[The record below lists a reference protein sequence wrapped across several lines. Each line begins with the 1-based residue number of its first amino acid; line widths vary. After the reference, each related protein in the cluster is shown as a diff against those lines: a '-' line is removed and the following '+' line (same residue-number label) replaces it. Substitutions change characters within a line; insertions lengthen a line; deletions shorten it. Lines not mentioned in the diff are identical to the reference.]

1 MLTNVKIKNQRRI
14 QSLLILTRWRIK
26 MFIKSSDFN
35 KCSGCYACALACP
48 KKCIQMEKNEEGF
61 WYPKL
66 NEKGCIQ
73 CGKCEKVCPAIIEE
87 RKTNVLNS
95 YAAINP
101 DQDCRK
107 ESSSGGVFS
116 VIAEYVLKQNGIV
129 YGAAM
134 SEDSRSVL
142 HIEVT
147 SIDELYKLRGSKYV
161 QSNVGGIFFKV
172 KKLLE
177 NNMLVLFSG
186 TPCQVAGLK
195 KYLAKEYKNLITV
208 DLICHGVASPFLL
221 EKYLRYYEEMCKQ
234 KIKSINFR
242 YKKTTWQ
249 DFGILKTDI
258 QGTEMFHNQH
268 EDPFMKMYLKNY
280 CLRESCY
287 DCSTKK
293 IRYSDITLGDF
304 WGIEEIDPQMN
315 DNMGTSAIIVRTE
328 KGAGIL
334 EKVRER
340 LKLQDTT
347 YNNIVWNNVAENIS
361 VKRPRQRDQFYK
373 DLHKLSFD
381 KVIKKYERISHR
393 EEKFKKV
400 RYSLPIKILRKIYG
414 KIRRIFRICT
424 YNK

>member
-1 MLTNVKIKNQRRI
+1 
-14 QSLLILTRWRIK
+14 
-26 MFIKSSDFN
+26 MFINSSDFH
-35 KCSGCYACALACP
+35 KCSGCCACVPVCP

-66 NEKGCIQ
+66 NEKKCIK
-73 CGKCEKVCPAIIEE
+73 CGMCEKVCPAVIKE

-101 DQDCRK
+101 DQACRMD
-107 ESSSGGVFS
+107 SSSGGVFS
-116 VIAEYVLKQNGIV
+116 VIAEYVLKQQGIV

-134 SEDSRSVL
+134 SEDGREVL

-147 SIDELYKLRGSKYV
+147 SMDQLYKLRGSKYV
-161 QSNVGGIFFKV
+161 QSNVDGNFLKI
-172 KKLLE
+172 KKQLE
-177 NNMLVLFSG
+177 NNRLVLFSG

-195 KYLAKEYKNLITV
+195 KYLSKEYKNLITV

-221 EKYLRYYEEMCKQ
+221 EKYLRYYEEKCKQ

-258 QGTEMFHNQH
+258 QGTELFHNQH
-268 EDPFMKMYLKNY
+268 EDPFMKIYLKNY

-304 WGIEEIDPQMN
+304 WGIEEIDPKMN
-315 DNMGTSAIIVRTE
+315 DDMGTSAIIVRTE
-328 KGAGIL
+328 KGASVL
-334 EKVRER
+334 AKVKEQ
-340 LKLQDTT
+340 LKLQATT
-347 YNNIVWNNVAENIS
+347 YENIIWNNVAENIS
-361 VKRPRQRDQFYK
+361 VKRPGQRDQFYK
-373 DLHKLSFD
+373 DLHKLNFD
-381 KVIKKYERISHR
+381 KVIKKYEQISQR
-393 EEKFKKV
+393 EEKLKKI
-400 RYSLPIKILRKIYG
+400 RYSLPGKFFRKIKHILR
-414 KIRRIFRICT
+414 
-424 YNK
+424 